1 MTESDR
7 TARPPE
13 IEERQVDAALDSIAR
28 SSLGP
33 TAVGLAALFALFA
46 VAHLLVLPEGARLP
60 MSLLATATAAILG
73 ALGYSLRR
81 GAFAGRRVHAIG
93 AGVTLVALANCLAH
107 LSLTAGIHQ
116 TTNLLLLLVGAAS
129 LFVSTPW
136 FALVVGSTLVG
147 WAAVVLRLVVLAPGL
162 LSPTAVLH
170 YAFGLVSAT
179 AIGVLIQAVRVR
191 TLRELQRLGIANEL
205 HARAMEEAMRAAES
219 ATRAKSAFLAAMS
232 HEVRTPMNGV
242 IGMIGLLLETELTP
256 EQHDFAHTVRSSA
269 EALLVVLNDILDF
282 SKIEAGR
289 LELEQIDFDL
299 QETIEEVAELLA
311 VGARKK
317 QIELNCFVSPAL
329 PPVVAAD
336 PGRLRQV
343 LTNLLGNAIKFT
355 ERGEV
360 ALRVEA
366 AGEDGGHVLARFEV
380 ADTGIGIP
388 REVQG
393 RLFQP
398 FAQADASTTRHYG
411 GTGLGLVISRRLVE
425 LMGGEMSLESDP
437 GRGSV
442 FRFTVPL
449 ETRPGPGGSAKAPLA
464 EPGTVRVLCVDDNA
478 ASRLVLER
486 LARGW
491 GFDTDA
497 VASGEEGLAR
507 LRAAHVEGRPYRIAI
522 VDLLMVGMDGI
533 ELTRRIRADAA
544 LAGVAVIVV
553 TALATREDLERAR
566 EAGALRTLTKPARAA
581 QLHAALAAAL
591 AGETAVTAAPA
602 LVERVLEPLRPGI
615 RVLLAEDNTVNQEIA
630 FRQLKKLG
638 AEPEMVDN
646 GRAAVEALARGRY
659 DVVLMDCQMP
669 EMDGYTAT
677 AEIRRREAETGRHT
691 PIVALTASAMAGDRE
706 ECVRAGM
713 DDYLSKPVKLEQ
725 LRDVLAR
732 WAGPA
737 AEATDDAVDTS
748 ALDELRSY
756 EVAGETGMLEGLI
769 AKFLDSARDECA
781 AAHAALSRSD
791 PETLRRLFHGLK
803 ARSALFGARR
813 FSALSARI
821 EQLAKSGA
829 LGEAAPL
836 LGELD
841 RELQRVTRALQ
852 AVR

>member
-13 IEERQVDAALDSIAR
+13 IDERQVDAALDSIAR

-33 TAVGLAALFALFA
+33 TAAGLAALFALFA
-46 VAHLLVLPEGARLP
+46 VAHLFVLPEEARLR
-60 MSLLATATAAILG
+60 MTLLATATAAILG

-107 LSLTAGIHQ
+107 LSLTAEIRQ

-170 YAFGLVSAT
+170 YAFGLISAT
-179 AIGVLIQAVRVR
+179 AVGVLIQAVRVR
-191 TLRELQRLGIANEL
+191 TLRELQRLGIANEM
-205 HARAMEEAMRAAES
+205 HARAMEQAMRAAES
-219 ATRAKSAFLAAMS
+219 ATQAKSAFLAAMS

-242 IGMIGLLLETELTP
+242 IGMIGLPLETELNP
-256 EQHDFAHTVRSSA
+256 EQRDFANTVRSSA
-269 EALLVVLNDILDF
+269 EALFVVLNDILDF

-289 LELEQIDFDL
+289 LELVQIDFDL

-317 QIELNCFVSPAL
+317 RIELNCFVSPAL
-329 PPVVAAD
+329 PPIVAAD

-343 LTNLLGNAIKFT
+343 LTNLVGNAIKFT

-464 EPGTVRVLCVDDNA
+464 EPGTVRVLCIDDNA
-478 ASRLVLER
+478 TCRLVMEH
-486 LARGW
+486 LAHGW
-491 GFDTDA
+491 GLDVDS
-497 VASGEEGLAR
+497 VASGQEGLAR
-507 LRAAHVEGRPYRIAI
+507 LHAAHAEGRPYRIAI
-522 VDLLMVGMDGI
+522 VDILMPAMDGI
-533 ELTRRIRADAA
+533 EVTRRIRSDAA
-544 LAGVAVIVV
+544 LARVAVIVV
-553 TALATREDLERAR
+553 TSLGTREDADRAR
-566 EAGALRTLTKPARAA
+566 EAGALRSLTKPARAA

-591 AGETAVTAAPA
+591 AAETAVPAAPA
-602 LVERVLEPLRPGI
+602 ATARVAEPLRPGI
-615 RVLLAEDNTVNQEIA
+615 RVLLAEDNAVNQEIA
-630 FRQLKKLG
+630 SRQLKKLG
-638 AEPEMVDN
+638 VEADVVDN

-669 EMDGYTAT
+669 AMDGFAAT
-677 AEIRRREAETGRHT
+677 AEVRRREAKTGRHM
-691 PIVALTASAMAGDRE
+691 PIVAMTASAMAGDRE
-706 ECVRAGM
+706 QCIRAGM
-713 DDYLSKPVKLEQ
+713 DDYLSKPTKLEELQ
-725 LRDVLAR
+725 DVLAR
-732 WAGPA
+732 WAGAA
-737 AEATDDAVDTS
+737 AEAADETVDRS
-748 ALDELRSY
+748 ALDELRTY
-756 EVAGETGMLEGLI
+756 EPAGETGMLERLI
-769 AKFLDSARDECA
+769 AKFLDSARDQCA
-781 AAHAALSRSD
+781 EAHAALSRGD
-791 PETLRRLFHGLK
+791 VDTLLHTLHGLK
-803 ARSALFGARR
+803 GSSAMFGARR
-813 FSALSARI
+813 LSALSARI
-821 EQLAKSGA
+821 EQLAKSHT

-836 LGELD
+836 LGEL
-841 RELQRVTRALQ
+841 ELELERVAGALRAE
-852 AVR
+852 R